1 MIGSWSF
8 HPELGAMSR
17 GKGFSLVELAV
28 SLAII
33 ALLLAGAL
41 IPLSAQI
48 DVRNG
53 ADTQR
58 SMESIR
64 DAVMGFAQANGRLPC
79 PANGATPAGTVDTT
93 TWATAVG
100 AGAEQWD
107 PANNRCY
114 IPFGVVPWTSLG
126 VAETDAWGRR
136 FTYRVAPAFAD
147 AISLNTWQSR
157 QNAVP
162 GTFPSQFAPF
172 TPSPADQNPTCPSSS
187 PPAVAPYVLSPA
199 PALSSFALCSLG
211 DIAVW
216 TRGAATTT
224 AAPLGT
230 ALPAVI
236 ISHGKNGFGAWQT
249 TGIQLSPVPAGNDEA
264 ANVNGNTTA
273 TPSGSYASW
282 AFYSRTRAP
291 AAAGCVDPAPG
302 FTNAA
307 PSCEFDDIVLMISSN
322 ALIARMVAAGRLP

>member
-1 MIGSWSF
+1 MIR
-8 HPELGAMSR
+8 SR
-17 GKGFSLVELAV
+17 GFSLVELAV
-28 SLAII
+28 ALLII

-41 IPLSAQI
+41 IPLSSQI
-48 DVRNG
+48 DVRN
-53 ADTQR
+53 AAESQR
-58 SMESIR
+58 NMESIR
-64 DAVMGFAQANGRLPC
+64 DAIIGFAQANGRLPC
-79 PANGATPAGTVDTT
+79 PANGATPAGTVDAT
-93 TWATAVG
+93 TWPTSVG

-114 IPFGVVPWTSLG
+114 TVFGVVPWTTLG
-126 VAETDAWGRR
+126 VSEADAWGRR
-136 FTYRVAPAFAD
+136 LSYRVAPAFAD

-162 GTFPSQFAPF
+162 GTFPSQVATF
-172 TPSPADQNPTCPSSS
+172 TPSPGDQNPTCPNSL

-199 PALSSFALCSLG
+199 PALASFVLCSLG

-216 TRGAATTT
+216 TRGSATTT

-230 ALPAVI
+230 SLPAVI

-249 TGIQLSPVPAGNDEA
+249 NGIRLSPIPVGNDEA

-273 TPSGSYASW
+273 TPSGSYSSW

-291 AAAGCVDPAPG
+291 AAASCVDPVFPATNGAP
-302 FTNAA
+302 A
-307 PSCEFDDIVLMISSN
+307 CEFDDIVMMISSS

>member
-1 MIGSWSF
+1 
-8 HPELGAMSR
+8 MSR
-17 GKGFSLVELAV
+17 SKGFSLVELAV
-28 SLAII
+28 AVAII

-41 IPLSAQI
+41 IPLSTQI
-48 DVRNG
+48 DVRNS

-64 DAVMGFAQANGRLPC
+64 DAIIGFAQANGRLPC

-93 TWATAVG
+93 TWATSVG

-114 IPFGVVPWTSLG
+114 TVFGVVPWTTLG
-126 VAETDAWGRR
+126 VSETDAWGKRLS
-136 FTYRVAPAFAD
+136 YRVAPAFAD

-157 QNAVP
+157 LNAVNIV
-162 GTFPSQFAPF
+162 TFPSQFAPF
-172 TPSPADQNPTCPSSS
+172 PTSPADQNPTCPSSS
-187 PPAVAPYVLSPA
+187 PPLVAPFVLSPA

-224 AAPLGT
+224 AVPLGA

-236 ISHGKNGFGAWQT
+236 VSHGKNGFGAWQT
-249 TGIQLSPVPAGNDEA
+249 NGTRLNPIPTGNDEA
-264 ANVNGNTTA
+264 ANINGNKTA
-273 TPSGSYASW
+273 TPSGGYLSW

-291 AAAGCVDPAPG
+291 AAAGCVDPDPPPAPQS
-302 FTNAA
+302 AA
-307 PSCEFDDIVLMISSN
+307 SPCEFDDIVMMISSS